1 MFAEGTSS
9 STLDQAL
16 SASNGLPNGSLH
28 SLGRPEHPFA
38 ATPAKPQQQALCL
51 LFGGF
56 TGGGV
61 DGSLL
66 ALDAG
71 NRIPRPLCLK
81 RIPLLHLQMEQPHG
95 PEDCLHTMA

>member
-16 SASNGLPNGSLH
+16 TASNGLPNGSSH
-28 SLGRPEHPFA
+28 SSGRPEHPFA
-38 ATPAKPQQQALCL
+38 ATPSQPQQQALCL

-66 ALDAG
+66 ALDASTQSSG
-71 NRIPRPLCLK
+71 ALLCDEHHCSGLLHYRAAPRP
-81 RIPLLHLQMEQPHG
+81 
-95 PEDCLHTMA
+95 